1 MTCVPS
7 PPFSVQHGVQTCQPQ
22 SAHRN
27 STLRLCW
34 LQMSHL
40 AVWMVTGVKVWW
52 RVGISARAGV
62 GVEAGWDVSGS
73 DGENVGDPLGLTVF
87 GMGGFCA

>member
-1 MTCVPS
+1 
-7 PPFSVQHGVQTCQPQ
+7 
-22 SAHRN
+22 
-27 STLRLCW
+27 
-34 LQMSHL
+34 
-40 AVWMVTGVKVWW
+40 MVTGVKVWW

>member
-52 RVGISARAGV
+52 RVGIFGV
-62 GVEAGWDVSGS
+62 RRG
-73 DGENVGDPLGLTVF
+73 LGLRLG
-87 GMGGFCA
+87 GM